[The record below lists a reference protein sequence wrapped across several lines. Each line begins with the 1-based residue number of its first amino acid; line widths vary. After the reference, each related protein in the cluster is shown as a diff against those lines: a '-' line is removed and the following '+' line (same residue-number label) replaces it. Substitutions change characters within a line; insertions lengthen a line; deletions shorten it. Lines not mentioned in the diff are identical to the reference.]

1 MGKKRSR
8 RSDLSF
14 RYLPGEKP
22 EDEERELFLR
32 EMERLGTAPD
42 KDRVQRKKAP
52 PKPRKVKIPRGLQLT
67 TDDRLDLHGLTV
79 EQARHALQRF
89 MVQARRHQ
97 MSTVVV
103 VTGKGRRS
111 PGGVSV
117 LKRELERWLASE
129 GAEFVRAYGEA
140 PRSLGGAGAFVL
152 HLR

>member
-1 MGKKRSR
+1 MGKKRST
-8 RSDLSF
+8 RSSAPF
-14 RYLPGEKP
+14 RYLPGERP
-22 EDEERELFLR
+22 EEEERELFLR
-32 EMERLGTAPD
+32 EMEQLGAAPD
-42 KDRVQRKKAP
+42 KDRARLAKQL

-67 TDDRLDLHGLTV
+67 TDDRLDLHGLTT

-89 MVQARRHQ
+89 IAQARRHQ

-117 LKRELERWLASE
+117 LKQELERWLAAE
-129 GAEFVRAYGEA
+129 GADFVRAYGEA